1 MIKIKKEFVLDVI
14 VILIFT
20 ILGSYAINGRLTAMQ
35 PLAVIFLL
43 AFLLFGSYKDNFG
56 LLIMLIPFNNTLIL
70 MGVSIRGIFYFI
82 AAIKIIAFT
91 RKKAV
96 GILLCPTYILL
107 GIEAINDFYYTDVFS
122 TFNNV
127 SAILYFSVFILYKIY
142 SEIDIYKLCNK
153 FISSCLIALIC
164 SLIAGGGIQAYNNTI
179 DYYRFGQ
186 EASSLGGAM
195 GIPIYTG
202 LIIAIA
208 LERIFNQSG
217 NQWINIL
224 LVSFCLLLGI
234 MTVSRIFLLILGVVI
249 LFIVIENFHLKT
261 LKVLGIQLLGL
272 VAIFIL
278 YFRFQDLI
286 LNLIMKFTVRIGGGE
301 SARVEIYKECIN
313 YLLSNIKALLIG
325 EGSIGYTIIGQ
336 QKGYGFSAMA
346 HNIYLDALMSWGIV
360 GFSCLFIL
368 VLYLIRNNFMIEQV
382 KKNVFLILPASIY
395 FIATLTEGSFNY
407 ANTYIYI
414 LFVVS
419 YIRLGI
425 SKRNNEGPTY
435 FLEGKK
441 YG

>member
-1 MIKIKKEFVLDVI
+1 MIKIKIKKEFGLDVI
-14 VILIFT
+14 IILIFVV
-20 ILGSYAINGRLTAMQ
+20 LGSYAINGRLTAMQ

-43 AFLLFGSYKDNFG
+43 IFLLGGNYKDNFG
-56 LLIMLIPFNNTLIL
+56 LLVMLIPFNNTLIL

-91 RKKAV
+91 KKKAV
-96 GILLCPTYILL
+96 GILLCPMYILL
-107 GIEAINDFYYTDVFS
+107 VIEAINDFYYADAFS
-122 TFNNV
+122 MFNNV

-153 FISSCLIALIC
+153 FIISCLIALTY

-186 EASSLGGAM
+186 ESTSLGGAM

-208 LERIFNQSG
+208 LERIYKQYG

-234 MTVSRIFLLILGVVI
+234 MTVSRNFLLILGVII
-249 LFIVIENFHLKT
+249 LFVVIENLQLKT
-261 LKVLGIQLLGL
+261 LKVLGIQLLGIG
-272 VAIFIL
+272 AIFIL
-278 YFRFQDLI
+278 YFKFQDLI

-301 SARVEIYKECIN
+301 SARLEIYKECIN

-336 QKGYGFSAMA
+336 QNGYGFSAMA
-346 HNIYLDALMSWGIV
+346 HNIYLDALMSWGII
-360 GFSCLFIL
+360 GFSCLFII
-368 VLYLIRNNFMIEQV
+368 VLYMIRNNFMIKQV
-382 KKNVFLILPASIY
+382 KKNIFLLLPASIY
-395 FIATLTEGSFNY
+395 FVATLTEGSFNY

-414 LFVVS
+414 LFVLS
-419 YIRLGI
+419 YMRLSITKEHFKGQ
-425 SKRNNEGPTY
+425 
-435 FLEGKK
+435 
-441 YG
+441 